1 MASACYDGRD
11 VGNQRAHAQRGGD
24 LQERIENGQII
35 ASSPETILSQI
46 TRLRNELGTKV
57 LPRMREL

>member
-11 VGNQRAHAQRGGD
+11 AANRRGRRQKGGD

-35 ASSPETILSQI
+35 AGGPETVLSQI

>member
-1 MASACYDGRD
+1 MASASYDSRD
-11 VGNQRAHAQRGGD
+11 AGNQWAHVQRGGD

-35 ASSPETILSQI
+35 ASGPETVLSRI

-57 LPRMREL
+57 LPRMREF